1 MVKIE
6 LFEGLSLSE
15 YLASYV
21 SKDITMYVFT
31 FIWVCA
37 GLSKFINN
45 KKNKKN
51 WPIITDFFWKI
62 AGITEILI
70 GAAVWAA
77 RGQAWVSVY
86 ASYFMLGSISSF
98 VAFIPDK
105 QGQGG
110 SSPMDR
116 DGAFVLLPT
125 VIVFLLTNLF
135 AFQVEVDSSKYR
147 IFCLFAGIA
156 NAFSVNTIAM
166 MIKKMNDGSTDSREK
181 MH

>member
-1 MVKIE
+1 MKIE

-21 SKDITMYVFT
+21 SRNVTMYLFT
-31 FIWVCA
+31 IIWVCA
-37 GLSKFINN
+37 GLFKFINN
-45 KKNKKN
+45 NKNKKN
-51 WPIITDFFWKI
+51 WPIITGFFWVI

-77 RGQAWVSVY
+77 PGEAWISVY
-86 ASYFMLGSISSF
+86 ASYFMLGSILSF

-116 DGAFVLLPT
+116 DGALVLLPT

-135 AFQVEVDSSKYR
+135 AFHVEVDPSKYR

-166 MIKKMNDGSTDSREK
+166 MIKKMNDSSTESREK
-181 MH
+181 IQ